1 MSISSAVPLNR
12 FANRSKYIYFV
23 VFLFLVSLSIP
34 LLYRTDWSYTSGVW
48 RATSSQ
54 STSQANSIMPGSSHT
69 SSPSRAPVYFL
80 GIGGPNFMENPDHP
94 AYAQL
99 TAVGREI
106 TTKVKPKA
114 VVVFSAHWQSGP
126 SRIQINVAEQMDL
139 IYDFYGFPPH
149 YYEYKYP
156 NRGSPEVANKVI
168 EKLAGAGIEVE
179 KVQRGL
185 DHGVWTG
192 FIVAFDPKKNPLGV
206 PIVQV
211 SLFSSEDPDQHYRL
225 GHALESLRDEGVLII
240 GAGMAAHNLR
250 DFRAIRGT
258 GQTMPYVFSFDEA
271 LKDAAT
277 AKPEE
282 RQAKMTALL
291 RHSDARQAHPTL
303 EHILPIYIAAGA
315 AGSDVG
321 ERLWT
326 LPEGSLSWAQYRFG
340 EVAAA

>member
-1 MSISSAVPLNR
+1 MSDPS
-12 FANRSKYIYFV
+12 
-23 VFLFLVSLSIP
+23 
-34 LLYRTDWSYTSGVW
+34 RTG
-48 RATSSQ
+48 
-54 STSQANSIMPGSSHT
+54 G
-69 SSPSRAPVYFL
+69 PSRAPVYFL
-80 GIGGPNFMENPDHP
+80 GIGGPNFIENPDHP

-99 TAVGREI
+99 AAVGREI

-126 SRIQINVAEQMDL
+126 SKIQINVAEQTDL

-156 NRGSPEVANKVI
+156 NRGSPEVASKVI

-192 FIVAFDPKKNPLGV
+192 FLVAFDPKKNPLDV

-211 SLFSSEDPDQHYRL
+211 SLYSSEDPDQHYRL
-225 GHALESLRDEGVLII
+225 GRALESLREEGVLII

-258 GQTMPYVFSFDEA
+258 GKTMPFDEA
-271 LKDAAT
+271 LKDATT
-277 AKPEE
+277 ADPEE
-282 RQAKMTALL
+282 RQAKMSALL
-291 RHSDARQAHPTL
+291 RRSDARQAHPTL
-303 EHILPIYIAAGA
+303 EHLLPIYIAAGA
-315 AGSDVG
+315 AGSDSG

-340 EVAAA
+340 EVATT